1 MKKLVLDI
9 ETLPV
14 DINDAAKV
22 AYLIGDASV
31 DSRLKDPEKVAA
43 AMANAQAE
51 AVSKT
56 GLDGAFGRVLMVTIG
71 DVESGELITIAS
83 DNVDEALVL
92 GGLLETLKNLSTGET
107 GRPEPL
113 CIIGHNI
120 GWDIRFLV
128 QRCAVHGLKVDGRL
142 LPFNA
147 KPWDGDKMIDT
158 MIGWA
163 GVGGKIKLDR
173 LCVALGIES
182 PKGEMDG
189 SQVAAFFTAGRFD
202 DIVKYNRDDVVAT
215 MRVYKKLAAA
225 GLV

>member
-22 AYLIGDASV
+22 AYLIGDVSTDA
-31 DSRLKDPEKVAA
+31 RLKDPEKIAA
-43 AMANAQAE
+43 AMATAQTE

-83 DNVDEALVL
+83 DSVNEALVL
-92 GGLLETLKNLSTGET
+92 GGLLDTLAKLSSGET
-107 GRPEPL
+107 GRPDPL

-189 SQVAAFFTAGRFD
+189 SQVAAFFAAGRFE